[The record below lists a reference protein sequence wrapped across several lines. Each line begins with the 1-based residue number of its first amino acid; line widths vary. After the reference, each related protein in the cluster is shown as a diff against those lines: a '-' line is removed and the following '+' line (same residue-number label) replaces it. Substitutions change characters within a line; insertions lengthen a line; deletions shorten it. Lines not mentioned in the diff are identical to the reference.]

1 MARHARQPPRSK
13 IAARRLELE
22 LSQKELSELSG
33 LSMSTIQRLDWGQTE
48 NPPIRH
54 LVNIALVLD
63 VPVLDICED
72 EWLKWTVLDDG
83 APKPPP
89 SGHWEADRE

>member
-1 MARHARQPPRSK
+1 MARPSREPPRSK

-48 NPPIRH
+48 NPP
-54 LVNIALVLD
+54 
-63 VPVLDICED
+63 
-72 EWLKWTVLDDG
+72 
-83 APKPPP
+83 
-89 SGHWEADRE
+89 S